1 MKSTTD
7 LDFLPGF
14 SFEGFPNR
22 DSTRYAKLYG
32 IAAEVQTML
41 RGTIRYKGMIIML
54 KYIYYIIFKL
64 FNNCTRPIFSD
75 VNCINITNRFFGDDD
90 DTAKTTSY
98 RV

>member
-1 MKSTTD
+1 MNNTMD

-41 RGTIRYKGMIIML
+41 RGTIRYKGMIGVL
-54 KYIYYIIFKL
+54 KYKIYLNY
-64 FNNCTRPIFSD
+64 S
-75 VNCINITNRFFGDDD
+75 ITIVYDQYFL
-90 DTAKTTSY
+90 T
-98 RV
+98 

>member
-1 MKSTTD
+1 MNNTTD

-41 RGTIRYKGMIIML
+41 RGTIRYKGMIGFL
-54 KYIYYIIFKL
+54 KSIIYLYYSIIVLDQYFL
-64 FNNCTRPIFSD
+64 T
-75 VNCINITNRFFGDDD
+75 
-90 DTAKTTSY
+90 
-98 RV
+98 

>member
-1 MKSTTD
+1 MNSTTE

-41 RGTIRYKGMIIML
+41 RGTIRYKGMTINIL
-54 KYIYYIIFKL
+54 KCIYIYYIIQL
-64 FNNCTRPIFSD
+64 MYISNIF
-75 VNCINITNRFFGDDD
+75 
-90 DTAKTTSY
+90 
-98 RV
+98 

>member
-1 MKSTTD
+1 MNSTTD

-41 RGTIRYKGMIIML
+41 RGTIRYRGMIGFL
-54 KYIYYIIFKL
+54 KYIIYLYYSIIVY
-64 FNNCTRPIFSD
+64 D
-75 VNCINITNRFFGDDD
+75 Q
-90 DTAKTTSY
+90 
-98 RV
+98 